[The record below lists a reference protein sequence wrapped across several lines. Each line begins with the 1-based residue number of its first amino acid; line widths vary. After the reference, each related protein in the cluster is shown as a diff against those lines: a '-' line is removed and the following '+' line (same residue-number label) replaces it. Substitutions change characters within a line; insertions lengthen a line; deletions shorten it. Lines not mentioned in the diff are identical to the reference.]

1 MEADPKGSAN
11 SLAFELMTIFIAKFS
26 QSASLHQ
33 PNSFG
38 GYFEEE
44 IEDCKIVNYAQAI
57 ARAKE
62 IEADEAR
69 RGRPD
74 IKLCNVRIKQLGP
87 LSESFAVKL
96 QQLQQQSTET
106 DHRVSATIAK
116 GKELKS
122 RLELIDI
129 KYPEQ

>member
-1 MEADPKGSAN
+1 MGTDPKGIGN

-26 QSASLHQ
+26 QSASNYQ

-38 GYFEEE
+38 GYVEEE

-57 ARAKE
+57 AAAKE
-62 IEADEAR
+62 IEADAAR
-69 RGRPD
+69 QGRPD
-74 IKLCNVRIKQLGP
+74 IKLCSVRIKQLGP

-96 QQLQQQSTET
+96 QRLQQRSTET
-106 DHRVSATIAK
+106 DHRVSATIATA
-116 GKELKS
+116 KELKA

>member
-1 MEADPKGSAN
+1 
-11 SLAFELMTIFIAKFS
+11 MTIFIAKFS
-26 QSASLHQ
+26 QSASHYR

-38 GYFEEE
+38 GYIEVE
-44 IEDCKIVNYAQAI
+44 IENCKIVNYAQAI
-57 ARAKE
+57 AQAKE

-74 IKLCNVRIKQLGP
+74 IKLCNVRIKQFGP
-87 LSESFAVKL
+87 LSESFAARL
-96 QQLQQQSTET
+96 QQLQQQSIET
-106 DHRVSATIAK
+106 DNRVSTTIATA
-116 GKELKS
+116 KELKT